1 MHGIIG
7 SPTKFSATSKL
18 TPQILKITCTHINI
32 PATNGA
38 YFKNIIL
45 NLWQVFIIRWFIFE
59 N

>member
-1 MHGIIG
+1 MHGITG

-32 PATNGA
+32 PAINGA

-45 NLWQVFIIRWFIFE
+45 NLWQVFIIR
-59 N
+59 